1 VNLAASPA
9 HQKTLAAMRADVHAW
24 RRKTRAPW
32 TILGTYKGEEP
43 GDSFEERQLRLDPG
57 RPPR

>member
-1 VNLAASPA
+1 
-9 HQKTLAAMRADVHAW
+9 MRAEVHAW
-24 RRKTRAPW
+24 RRKTRDPW